1 MDMNSKVENTCTE
14 NAMVPGSTP
23 TSPATR
29 PEKRRCLS
37 SPTDAPEP
45 PAPSE
50 PTNGIEYD
58 TPTPAPMH
66 PIAPIL
72 TNPESDFVE
81 VRSVGCQCRPL
92 EEEEQNVCICV
103 VCKVKEVEYVF
114 VPCGHRK
121 VCYDCLEEKTCKLS
135 SNRLPLR
142 ALPGRARKCPICR
155 TPVRELVVVY
165 E

>member
-1 MDMNSKVENTCTE
+1 M
-14 NAMVPGSTP
+14 
-23 TSPATR
+23 
-29 PEKRRCLS
+29 
-37 SPTDAPEP
+37 
-45 PAPSE
+45 
-50 PTNGIEYD
+50 D
-58 TPTPAPMH
+58 TPTPAPTNLIEMNSMH

-81 VRSVGCQCRPL
+81 VRSVGCQCTRPL
-92 EEEEQNVCICV
+92 EEEDQSVCICV
-103 VCKVKEVEYVF
+103 VCKENVVEYVF

-135 SNRLPLR
+135 TNRLPLR